1 MKIDFA
7 VALVNP
13 PFELVSPASLES
25 PLIVASPHSGRD
37 YPDAFVAASRLDAA
51 ALRQSEDFFVDQLFQ
66 AAQDIGAHMLAARFP
81 RAYCDANR
89 EPYELDPNM
98 YLDAIP
104 QHANTRSPRV
114 SGGLGTI
121 AKVVASKQ
129 EIYGG
134 KLPYSEAA
142 RRIRRYYHP
151 YHDALSTLI
160 EDKIA
165 RFGSCVLLDGHSMPP
180 LRRNAG
186 DPGGPGPD
194 FVLGDRFGTSCHPA
208 LTDCITSFLTDRGY
222 RVARNTPYAGGFTT
236 SHYGRPN
243 QGIHALQIEICRS
256 RYMDPENLSVTNGF
270 AGLQADLSDLLGV
283 ASAFAQQLVLPDAA
297 E

>member
-13 PFELVSPASLES
+13 PFDLMSPASAET
-25 PLIVASPHSGRD
+25 PLIVTSPHSGRD
-37 YPDAFVAASRLDAA
+37 YPAAFVTASRLDAG
-51 ALRQSEDFFVDQLFQ
+51 ALRQSEDFFVDQLLR
-66 AAQDIGAHMLAARFP
+66 AAPHTGAHMLAARFP

-98 YLDAIP
+98 YSDPIP

-121 AKVVASKQ
+121 AKVVANRQ
-129 EIYGG
+129 EIYNG
-134 KLPYSEAA
+134 KLPYIEAA

-160 EDKIA
+160 EDKIN
-165 RFGSCVLLDGHSMPP
+165 RFGTCVLLDGHSMPP

-208 LTDCITSFLTDRGY
+208 LTDGIASFLNDRGY

-256 RYMDPENLSVTNGF
+256 LYMDPENLTLTDGF
-270 AGLQADLSDLLGV
+270 DALQADMSDLLGI
-283 ASAFAQQLVLPDAA
+283 ASAFAQQLALPEAA